1 MTRSYCIVVIVVVS
15 TYGEDAGHA
24 APRCGM
30 DFVREAF
37 LVGKNT
43 IALVL
48 FWIFLQWYNS
58 YLQLLGT
65 SLII

>member
-1 MTRSYCIVVIVVVS
+1 MVVIVVVS

-48 FWIFLQWYNS
+48 FWIFFAVVQFVFAAIRYFIDHLKH
-58 YLQLLGT
+58 LG
-65 SLII
+65 